1 MTEFDASEGCGGKCA
16 DRSEFD
22 LTMAFQPL
30 IDIAARRIYG
40 YEALVR
46 GPNGESAASVLV
58 QVNDDNLY
66 AFDQA
71 CRVKAIQSAAA
82 LGLDRRLNINF
93 LPNAVYH
100 PEACLKVTLAAARKH
115 GFPAELITFEFSET
129 QLITDR
135 NHLKGIIET
144 YRGHGFMTALDD
156 FGAGYAGLS
165 LLADFQPD
173 IIKIDRM
180 LVAGIDADKPRQAI
194 VTGLMATA
202 DALGILVVAEGV
214 ERAEELETLRALGVS
229 RYQGFLFARPAI
241 GRLIPDDEIVWS
253 VLSG

>member
-1 MTEFDASEGCGGKCA
+1 MSEFDASEGCGGKCA
-16 DRSEFD
+16 DRLEFD

-46 GPNGESAASVLV
+46 GPNGESAASVLA

-71 CRVKAIQSAAA
+71 CRVTAIRSAAA
-82 LGLDRRLNINF
+82 LGLDKRLNINF

-100 PEACLKVTLAAARKH
+100 PEACLKVTLAAARKY

-135 NHLKGIIET
+135 NHLKAIIET
-144 YRGHGFMTALDD
+144 YRDHGFMTALDD

-173 IIKIDRM
+173 IIKIDRA

-194 VTGLMATA
+194 VMGLMATA
-202 DALGILVVAEGV
+202 ETLGIRVVAEGV

-229 RYQGFLFARPAI
+229 RYQGFLFARSAI